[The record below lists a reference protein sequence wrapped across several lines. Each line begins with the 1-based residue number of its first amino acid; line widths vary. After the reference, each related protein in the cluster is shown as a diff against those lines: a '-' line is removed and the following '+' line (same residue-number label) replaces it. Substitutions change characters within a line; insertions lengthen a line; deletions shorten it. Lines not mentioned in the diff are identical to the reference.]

1 MIPVAIVSG
10 DFTQTGGMDR
20 ANYALADYLA
30 RQGGSVHL
38 VSHRVADGL
47 RSYPNVIVHQV
58 RKPLRSY
65 YLGEPL
71 LNWTGTRAARQIASR
86 GGRVIVNGGNCRFG
100 DVNWVHYVHAAYRPV
115 VRGSYLRR
123 AKNCLFHQSSRWAEK
138 QVVSRATLIIANSDT
153 TRRHVVEYLGVADDR
168 VRRVYYG
175 ADSGQFKPISQTTRA
190 EVRRDLG
197 WPTSQPLA
205 VFVGGLGD
213 RRKGFDV
220 VFEAWQVLCKAP
232 TWDVDLI
239 VIGTGSELPR
249 WQALAMEAGLDRRMR
264 FLGFRTDVPR
274 LLPACDVLVAPTRY
288 EAYGLGV
295 QEAICCGLPALV
307 SRDAG
312 IAERFPS
319 SLRELLLPKPDD
331 VQDLARRLL
340 EWRSRLESLAADV
353 LPFAKELAGRT
364 WDMMAEEIQGLIDG
378 SRGAKLESINC

>member
-10 DFTQTGGMDR
+10 DFAQTGGMDR

-30 RQGGSVHL
+30 RRGGSVYL
-38 VSHRVADGL
+38 VAHRVADGL
-47 RSYPNVIVHQV
+47 HAYPNVIVHQV
-58 RKPLRSY
+58 RKPLGSY

-71 LNWTGTRAARQIASR
+71 LNWTGMRAGQKVASR
-86 GGRVIVNGGNCRFG
+86 GGRVIVNGGNCRFA

-115 VRGSYLRR
+115 ARASYLRR
-123 AKNCLFHQSSRWAEK
+123 TKNYLFDQSSRWAEK
-138 QVVSRATLIIANSDT
+138 QVLSRAKLIIANSDR
-153 TRRHVVEYLGVADDR
+153 TRRHVVEFLGVADDR
-168 VRRVYYG
+168 VRTVYYG
-175 ADSGQFKPISQTTRA
+175 ADSGQFQPISPSARA
-190 EVRRDLG
+190 EVRRDMG

-205 VFVGGLGD
+205 VFVGALGD

-220 VFEAWQVLCKAP
+220 VFEVWQVLCKAP

-249 WQALAMEAGLDRRMR
+249 WQSLAVEAGLDRRIR

-274 LLPACDVLVAPTRY
+274 LLPACDVLVAPTQY

-295 QEAICCGLPALV
+295 QEAMCCGLPALV

-312 IAERFPS
+312 IAERFPA

-340 EWRSRLESLAADV
+340 DWRSRLESLAEAV
-353 LPFAKELAGRT
+353 QPFAKELAGRT
-364 WDMMAEEIQGLIDG
+364 WDVMAEEIIGLIDSSRTG
-378 SRGAKLESINC
+378 SLPVA